1 MPQVEQ
7 HELPAEEGGGRL
19 NWLLAVLVLI
29 VAIVMGIVLAA
40 GVQSSGV
47 SSQSSASSDPG
58 DASETANK
66 GEVADLLSHGG
77 KVPEAPPALPL
88 SPPPPKLPVVMTQQ
102 PPHNPSPYEQWA
114 EQKYMKALESP
125 QIVTAFRLPMRLR
138 FAAALIGGVRCASTT
153 APALRAASLWH
164 VLPPAPLAHLEICAG
179 TSSSG

>member
-1 MPQVEQ
+1 MSQAEQ

-66 GEVADLLSHGG
+66 GEIADLLSHGG
-77 KVPEAPPALPL
+77 KVPDAAPALPL
-88 SPPPPKLPVVMTQQ
+88 SPPPAKLPVVMTQQ
-102 PPHNPSPYEQWA
+102 RRP
-114 EQKYMKALESP
+114 
-125 QIVTAFRLPMRLR
+125 
-138 FAAALIGGVRCASTT
+138 TT
-153 APALRAASLWH
+153 
-164 VLPPAPLAHLEICAG
+164 PAP
-179 TSSSG
+179 TSSGPSRST

>member
-1 MPQVEQ
+1 MSQAEQ
-7 HELPAEEGGGRL
+7 HELPSEEGGGRL

-77 KVPEAPPALPL
+77 KVPDAAPALPL
-88 SPPPPKLPVVMTQQ
+88 SPLPAKLPVVMTQQ

-125 QIVTAFRLPMRLR
+125 QIVTAFIAPRAHFPRIPSGFR
-138 FAAALIGGVRCASTT
+138 TVSARCARCRAALT
-153 APALRAASLWH
+153 APPHQARGFT
-164 VLPPAPLAHLEICAG
+164 LPSAQPENTA
-179 TSSSG
+179 